1 MPLDLHSLDSHSLD
15 PHLSADELTRLADS
29 PDPATRRAVAAHPNT
44 PAPVLGRLGAEFP
57 DEVLANPALPLLRLA
72 EPGLLRGWPAVTLER
87 MTAAPGVPDWLLT
100 LAAQHAKI
108 DVQLAAVT
116 RPALPP
122 AALQALAESPFWTIR
137 EYVAR
142 KPSLPP
148 EVLRWLALDADYG
161 VRLTIA
167 GRADLPPDLRE
178 TLRRDPHPLVQ
189 AVILLGEG

>member
-1 MPLDLHSLDSHSLD
+1 MSLDLSLD
-15 PHLSADELTRLADS
+15 PHLSAAELTRLATS
-29 PDPATRRAVAAHPNT
+29 PDVPTRRAVAAHPNT

-57 DEVLANPALPLLRLA
+57 DEVLANAALPLLRLA
-72 EPGLLRGWPAVTLER
+72 EPGLLQSWPPATLER
-87 MTAAPGVPDWLLT
+87 LVTAAEAPDWLLT

-122 AALQALAESPFWTIR
+122 AALSALAESPFWTIR

-142 KPSLPP
+142 KPDLPP
-148 EVLRWLALDADYG
+148 EVLRRLALDADYG
-161 VRLTIA
+161 VRLTVA